1 MGVNESDIEDKNPD
15 VLILV
20 DWKRDPA
27 LETKITWLHNDSQFC
42 EMDALKAARYITVPF
57 SASGAGPRNG
67 AAALDLASAA
77 LHVRKGLMTSS
88 QRSGVSSFSPKVLAE
103 HTKGMVCSMKK
114 KAVVYEVDAGSI
126 NCQLKQAGCMP
137 ATDQLQELLKP
148 ADSVKKGKR
157 GKKG

>member
-67 AAALDLASAA
+67 ATALDLATAA
-77 LHVRKGLMTSS
+77 LHVKQGLQIST
-88 QRSGVSSFSPKVLAE
+88 QKSGVSSFSPEVLKN
-103 HTKGMVCSMKK
+103 HTKGMVCSMKTEDL
-114 KAVVYEVDAGSI
+114 VY
-126 NCQLKQAGCMP
+126 K
-137 ATDQLQELLKP
+137 TD
-148 ADSVKKGKR
+148 
-157 GKKG
+157 